1 MYEQS
6 ELKATKIEKLVIRPG
21 FAGRFHRVTFVWLD
35 GGLVDSSFQVWVPP
49 AYPEANVERVARTFL
64 WRRLLDFAELSK
76 AGALSEQEIGAIR
89 KRRSDSQRVVKAKHN
104 HQASS
109 QAIPSRIESPHIRVS
124 RFVLD
129 DGQGPVPC
137 DDLVT
142 WKAWMETPGRWVQD
156 TLVSDPAENQVRI
169 CTVFLGIDVG
179 FGVGEPILFETM
191 VLGGMCDRELYRY
204 CTWDEAQAG
213 HAAILERV
221 KAHDRRIASNPTLLK
236 ARDLAHRT
244 VETSGENVVKA
255 LIEQTANHPAR

>member
-1 MYEQS
+1 MYGDS
-6 ELKATKIEKLVIRPG
+6 EVNVTKVEKLVVRPG
-21 FAGRFHRVTFVWLD
+21 FGGRFHRVTFVWLD
-35 GGLVDSSFQVWVPP
+35 GGLVDSSFQVWVPST
-49 AYPEANVERVARTFL
+49 YPEADVERVARTFL

-76 AGALSEQEIGAIR
+76 AGALAEQEMGATR
-89 KRRSDSQRVVKAKHN
+89 QRRAGSQRVGKARHN
-104 HQASS
+104 RQSS
-109 QAIPSRIESPHIRVS
+109 LRPLPSHIESARIRIS
-124 RFVLD
+124 RYVLD
-129 DGQGPVPC
+129 DCHEPVPC

-142 WKAWMETPGRWVQD
+142 WKAWMETPERWVQN

-179 FGVGEPILFETM
+179 FGVGKPILFETM

-213 HAAILERV
+213 HAAILERM

-244 VETSGENVVKA
+244 VENSGQNVVIA